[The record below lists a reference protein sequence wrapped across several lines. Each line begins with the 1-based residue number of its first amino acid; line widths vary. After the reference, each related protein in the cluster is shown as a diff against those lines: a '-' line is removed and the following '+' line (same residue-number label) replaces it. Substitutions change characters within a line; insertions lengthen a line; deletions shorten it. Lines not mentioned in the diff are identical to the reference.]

1 MPGLQRWAD
10 EQPLSNRLHLTA
22 EYFRFCGMGGLL
34 VLAIAVIGTIVTS
47 RGRSSFIGHPFKI
60 TLAFSFAF
68 VTYFG
73 WLQAGELLRERRR
86 AGAYV
91 ALFALVVPMIT
102 LIRRAGGPG
111 AMAVAVAIFGVLAIL
126 TQWGELT

>member
-1 MPGLQRWAD
+1 MSGLQRWAD

-22 EYFRFCGMGGLL
+22 EYFRFCGMAGLL
-34 VLAIAVIGTIVTS
+34 VLAITVVGTIVTA
-47 RGRSSFIGHPFKI
+47 RGRAVFVEHPFRL
-60 TLAFSFAF
+60 TLALTFAF

-91 ALFALVVPMIT
+91 ALFALVVPVIT
-102 LIRRAGGPG
+102 LLRRAGGPG
-111 AMAVAVAIFGVLAIL
+111 AMTVAVAVLGVLAIL